1 MVKVK
6 ICGITNVED
15 ALLAS
20 RYGADALGLIFS
32 HKSPRSVTLTQAK
45 KIIKEIDP
53 FILTVGV
60 FVNEVK
66 ETVHEIAG
74 ELRLGALQF
83 HGEEPPA
90 YCSEFRKSYRV
101 IKTIFPHQEDFIGQC
116 ERYHVDAYLFDMSQ
130 EQKQQGCK
138 KIPKDVL
145 KKIEPI
151 GKDKK
156 IIISGGLTADNVR
169 LALTMKNIYAVDAA
183 SGIESVPAKKNEDL
197 MRQFIYNVKTYE
209 ST

>member
-6 ICGITNVED
+6 ICGITDVED

-53 FILTVGV
+53 FVLIVGV
-60 FVNEVK
+60 FVNEEK
-66 ETVHEIAG
+66 ETVSDIAG

-83 HGEEPPA
+83 HGEESPA
-90 YCSEFRKSYRV
+90 YCGEFRRSYRV

-116 ERYHVDAYLFDMSQ
+116 DRYHVDAYLFDMAQ
-130 EQKQQGCK
+130 EQKKQGFK
-138 KIPKDVL
+138 KIPQDVL
-145 KKIEPI
+145 KKIESI

-156 IIISGGLTADNVR
+156 IIISGGLTADSVR
-169 LALTMKNIYAVDAA
+169 SVLTMKNIYAVDVA

-197 MRQFIYNVKTYE
+197 MKKFIYNVKTYE
-209 ST
+209 TT